1 MALGLQVVVDCSDP
15 ARLASFWAAAL
26 GYEMESPP
34 EGFAT
39 WPEALEAW
47 GVPESDWNSAD
58 AVVDPEGLGPRIF
71 FQRVPEPK
79 RVKNR
84 LHLDVRVSPGP
95 STPIEEKQA
104 AGVERMES
112 LGATRLRDVE
122 ELRSYWMVMQDP
134 EGNEFCADPA
144 VRGGWTGPASRTSD
158 PVLPSRVPPPGSHE
172 RRTAGA
178 SPALALDQPG
188 RVRQSDSVARPRGAE
203 ERALPPEHDGHHRHH
218 DLADQAEMEGLPADT
233 QHVCLLPAIGPACRP

>member
-1 MALGLQVVVDCSDP
+1 
-15 ARLASFWAAAL
+15 
-26 GYEMESPP
+26 MESPP

-47 GVPESDWNSAD
+47 GVLESDWNSAN
-58 AVVDPEGLGPRIF
+58 AVVDPEGLGSRIF

-95 STPIEEKQA
+95 GTPIEEKWAAVA

-122 ELRSYWMVMQDP
+122 ELGSYWMVMQGP
-134 EGNEFCADPA
+134 EGNEFC
-144 VRGGWTGPASRTSD
+144 VT
-158 PVLPSRVPPPGSHE
+158 
-172 RRTAGA
+172 
-178 SPALALDQPG
+178 
-188 RVRQSDSVARPRGAE
+188 
-203 ERALPPEHDGHHRHH
+203 
-218 DLADQAEMEGLPADT
+218 
-233 QHVCLLPAIGPACRP
+233 